1 MIDYLELTNFKAY
14 EKLRIDIN
22 KNNILIYGDN
32 GTGKS
37 SIYESLKIAFF
48 KQRLIDNIS
57 FRIEEKEQKIN
68 EVFSREYDN
77 KLSPNFKIDINNK
90 IMEAN
95 SECKDLNFDANL
107 INLYS
112 IKLTN
117 IYKGGSEKGL
127 YKTLNLKNL
136 LLREYLSLEIE
147 KLDDKKSLII
157 SKVNTLLIEFKE
169 NIQIKVDNDFYISII
184 DDKKNIVNN
193 EKYLNLYFNE
203 AKLNLIILLL
213 IFNSIVELS
222 NDSKDKL
229 IVLDDFITSLDIA
242 NRTFLIKYL
251 IETFNKNKF
260 QLIILTHNLEFFNLV
275 KFILEEKI
283 TVNGNTWLFYQLYE
297 INNCIELSNIQPISF
312 ENIEKEIINHPD
324 IAGNL
329 IRKKF
334 ENVIHSLAKDLIL
347 GSVESS
353 NNTLTTIQNL
363 DVLYLKSVGT
373 GGKQKFYTSNNL
385 LFEIE
390 KKILEGTSSISE
402 IQVLIEEYKI
412 PKEKLVMI
420 KNILNELKLY
430 RKVIMHP
437 LSHTESQFSIKELN
451 KSLDLLKN
459 LDSSMINIINSL

>member
-373 GGKQKFYTSNNL
+373 GRKQKFYTSNNL